1 MADPAFICSIT
12 FTISNYVL
20 IIRILFSISSGNPQ
34 PSLTLQQFGWCYS
47 IISKEVWVEVYSI
60 ADLVFICII
69 ITFTMLLTGIA
80 CSIPMSLEAVLFMQ
94 RIGESRASIQQHYGH
109 EVHYDLDMKAFNS
122 TGLQRTTKIRE
133 CTTLK
138 SHGKRQN

>member
-1 MADPAFICSIT
+1 MSLL
-12 FTISNYVL
+12 SNNLELGAIEY
-20 IIRILFSISSGNPQ
+20 SKG
-34 PSLTLQQFGWCYS
+34 SL
-47 IISKEVWVEVYSI
+47 VEVYSVA

-109 EVHYDLDMKAFNS
+109 ELHYDLDMKAFNTKS
-122 TGLQRTTKIRE
+122 RPVQR
-133 CTTLK
+133 
-138 SHGKRQN
+138 